1 MVEVTYCRTG
11 GAMGL
16 VQVGITATAT
26 MLAVLIGGWL
36 TLRAQDRLWRR
47 DQDRQWRDI
56 RLNTYTEF
64 INAFREYVAF
74 FLQADARISA
84 VPRPRAPGEPMPFFD
99 ETGTKYKERLE
110 SAKTSLRLVTDQAAL
125 VRASSAMVHQA
136 RKLAASRATHEV
148 DELPSAEFDA
158 LWACEREFITCA
170 RTELGLAGA
179 LPGSDRAV
187 DKFATSDAL
196 VEPANNMRRENVSP
210 DVGKAELK

>member
-1 MVEVTYCRTG
+1 
-11 GAMGL
+11 MGL
-16 VQVGITATAT
+16 VQVSITATAT

-74 FLQADARISA
+74 LLQADAHISA
-84 VPRPRAPGEPMPFFD
+84 VPRPRAPGDAMPFFD

-110 SAKTSLRLVTDQAAL
+110 SAKTSLRLVTEQAGL
-125 VRASSAMVHQA
+125 IRASSAMVHQA
-136 RKLAASRATHEV
+136 RKLAASRATRSV

-158 LWACEREFITCA
+158 LWAHEREFITHA
-170 RTELGLAGA
+170 RTELGLSNALLLAGRDTPSRFPA
-179 LPGSDRAV
+179 SDV
-187 DKFATSDAL
+187 L
-196 VEPANNMRRENVSP
+196 VKPANDVRRE
-210 DVGKAELK
+210 DV